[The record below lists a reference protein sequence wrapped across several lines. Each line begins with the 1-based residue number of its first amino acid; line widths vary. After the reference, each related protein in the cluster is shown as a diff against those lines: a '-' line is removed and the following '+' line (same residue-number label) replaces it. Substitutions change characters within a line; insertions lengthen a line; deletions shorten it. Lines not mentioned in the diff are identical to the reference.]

1 MVLPKVLNLAKQAVC
16 ILAGCTVFQSLLKLL
31 SFSIVVSQI
40 SSHRICVEDS
50 SLMYSLCHQIHYLKC
65 SCSVLTL
72 FFLFCQPCID
82 LTFNRLTE
90 CFTGFY

>member
-50 SLMYSLCHQIHYLKC
+50 SLMYSLCPSNTLFKVQLF
-65 SCSVLTL
+65 STDSVLFVL
-72 FFLFCQPCID
+72 SAL
-82 LTFNRLTE
+82 
-90 CFTGFY
+90 Y